1 VRQRPGFLSRSWL
14 SWEGPI
20 EYRNWLQ
27 EPRHPLAEQECIF
40 SLVNRN
46 SYDEVLDDAA
56 MLRSSALVIFDS
68 IAPGTSNAILRLT
81 TTVARFRISQIMHLT
96 VRNLERTIGGYFLIK
111 VGKKFLKKVIFVMT
125 IMIKSA
131 VNISLHFTCTL
142 LPQLD

>member
-1 VRQRPGFLSRSWL
+1 MRQRPGFLSWSWL
-14 SWEGPI
+14 GWEGPI

-27 EPRHPLAEQECIF
+27 E
-40 SLVNRN
+40 LVNRT
-46 SYDEVLDDAA
+46 YDEVLDDAA

-111 VGKKFLKKVIFVMT
+111 VGKKFLKKVIFMIT